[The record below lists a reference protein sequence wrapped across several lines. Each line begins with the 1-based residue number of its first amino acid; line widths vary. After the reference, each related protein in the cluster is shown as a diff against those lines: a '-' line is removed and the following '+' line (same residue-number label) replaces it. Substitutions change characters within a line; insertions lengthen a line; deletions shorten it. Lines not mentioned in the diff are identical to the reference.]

1 MNKNEVYRFL
11 DQKQIW
17 HEITEHPAV
26 YNMEQLE
33 QVTLPYPGCDAKNL
47 FVRDDKRR
55 NYYLITVKGDKRVNL
70 KDFRRQQGTK
80 PLTFAS
86 PEELAEILGLIPGAV
101 MAPFSQVTAG
111 YIPAWGV
118 LTLACLAL
126 GVVRYT
132 YYYQGSRSIYL
143 MRRLPDRWELWRRT
157 LEWPLVLAVLLALLA
172 AILLGAFRLG
182 YLWTVP
188 AEAMAE

>member
-70 KDFRRQQGTK
+70 KDFRPDHRQGGQAGQ
-80 PLTFAS
+80 
-86 PEELAEILGLIPGAV
+86 PEGLPAQTGHQAPDLCLPRGAGGDPGPDSRGGDPPGPAERHRVPGAV
-101 MAPFSQVTAG
+101 
-111 YIPAWGV
+111 
-118 LTLACLAL
+118 LH
-126 GVVRYT
+126 
-132 YYYQGSRSIYL
+132 
-143 MRRLPDRWELWRRT
+143 
-157 LEWPLVLAVLLALLA
+157 
-172 AILLGAFRLG
+172 
-182 YLWTVP
+182 
-188 AEAMAE
+188 